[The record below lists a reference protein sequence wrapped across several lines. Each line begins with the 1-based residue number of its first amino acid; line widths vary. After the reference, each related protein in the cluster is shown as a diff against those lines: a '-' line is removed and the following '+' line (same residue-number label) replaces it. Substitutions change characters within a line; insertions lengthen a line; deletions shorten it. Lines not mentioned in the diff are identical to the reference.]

1 MLAHALAAPIGTG
14 GYRCEACGILAM
26 DPSGGLARF
35 YPTRNIGACPTL
47 RDNYDQTAPHEHS
60 DACASPTRYVVDPQ
74 DQVRVTNELRRLD
87 WEIGGIFH
95 SHTHTQAYPS
105 STDVSL
111 AANWPEAYYLI
122 ASLMADEPVL
132 RAFRIV
138 NGQVTE
144 EDISIKG

>member
-1 MLAHALAAPIGTG
+1 MTLDGALVQDMFRHALEAPVSGNGT
-14 GYRCEACGILAM
+14 REEACGILAGEG
-26 DPSGGLARF
+26 DRIVKF
-35 YPTRNIGACPTL
+35 YPATNS
-47 RDNYDQTAPHEHS
+47 EH
-60 DACASPTRYVVDPQ
+60 SPTRFVVDTG
-74 DQVRVTNELRRLD
+74 DQLRIMRDIDAHD
-87 WEIGGIFH
+87 WELVGIFH